1 MLLVMNVATRKFTL
15 QESYNLKQLFQRSS
29 YLAALDYQPDD
40 LDVPSEI
47 QLSIDKVS
55 FLYDVNNFN
64 KTSIFLFIMCKCI
77 YILGFRCPDAN
88 WRDFSVLGIV
98 VGGKKKFL
106 FSIHMY
112 FNVKVVF
119 VLVLSLLRAPCLVS

>member
-15 QESYNLKQLFQRSS
+15 QESYNLKQIFQRSS

-55 FLYDVNNFN
+55 FLYDVNNFK
-64 KTSIFLFIMCKCI
+64 KTSIFLFIMCNV
-77 YILGFRCPDAN
+77 YIF
-88 WRDFSVLGIV
+88 
-98 VGGKKKFL
+98 
-106 FSIHMY
+106 
-112 FNVKVVF
+112 
-119 VLVLSLLRAPCLVS
+119 